1 MSLFLSQMR
10 HYSAKYGVSEFP
22 GEGISFTKLTM
33 DTMNDSSG
41 AEIKV
46 SLTPIWFV
54 WNFLFGFYYLGSESL
69 PSLLSFSGGRSAG
82 QQELIL
88 RA

>member
-1 MSLFLSQMR
+1 MR

-22 GEGISFTKLTM
+22 GEGISFSKLTM

-46 SLTPIWFV
+46 WDNKLPLSVQNSTKK
-54 WNFLFGFYYLGSESL
+54 YLSSYL
-69 PSLLSFSGGRSAG
+69 LLLSDGSSAG

>member
-1 MSLFLSQMR
+1 MR

-46 SLTPIWFV
+46 SLT
-54 WNFLFGFYYLGSESL
+54 LG
-69 PSLLSFSGGRSAG
+69 
-82 QQELIL
+82 Q
-88 RA
+88 